1 MIRVRNLSKAFASQ
15 VIFSDFSCEF
25 AEGGKYLIAGE
36 SGIGK
41 TTLLRMIVGLEKP
54 DTGTIESDD
63 AMTFAMVFQE
73 DRLIDDMSAVE
84 NVHLVNPECSVSAI
98 RQELAKLLPE
108 DQLDKPVSELS
119 GGMKRRTSLVRAL
132 LNDGRVI
139 ILDEPFAG
147 LDEDNRR
154 KALQYIDEKQQGRII
169 LLCSHED
176 DELQD
181 YTRIYL

>member
-1 MIRVRNLSKAFASQ
+1 MIRIRNLIKTFGSQLIFCDFNCDFA
-15 VIFSDFSCEF
+15 D
-25 AEGGKYLIAGE
+25 GGKYLIAGE

-41 TTLLRMIVGLEKP
+41 TTLLRMITGLDRP
-54 DTGTIESDD
+54 DQGRIESDEE
-63 AMTFAMVFQE
+63 MTFAMVFQE

-84 NVHLVNPECSVSAI
+84 NVQLVNPHCPVSVI

-132 LNDGRVI
+132 LNDSRVV

-154 KALQYIDEKQQGRII
+154 KALQYISEKQQGRII

-181 YTRIYL
+181 YTRIDL

>member
-1 MIRVRNLSKAFASQ
+1 MIRIRSLIKTFGSQLIFCDFNCDFA
-15 VIFSDFSCEF
+15 D
-25 AEGGKYLIAGE
+25 GGKYLIAGE

-41 TTLLRMIVGLEKP
+41 TTLLRMITGLDRP
-54 DTGTIESDD
+54 NQGRIESDEE
-63 AMTFAMVFQE
+63 MTFAMVFQE

-84 NVHLVNPECSVSAI
+84 NVQLVNPHCPVSVI

-132 LNDGRVI
+132 LNDGRVV

-154 KALQYIDEKQQGRII
+154 KALQYISEKQQGRII

-181 YTRIYL
+181 YTRIDL